1 MQDMDMEV
9 PNVNSY
15 EIFHLTLALNKAP
28 RNAMA
33 FAYKDETC
41 VLLFPGRKERS
52 IFSNTFFNE
61 KQPDC
66 YSNVS
71 ADKKNRIPIFTP
83 TQTWKSNPL
92 GSLSWKKGR
101 DNRLPYISRMS
112 AHSLFSRWI
121 HSKKDLLSGGFPLKK
136 QLASAWRLF
145 HRPHHSHK
153 PIERFSFNQW
163 SPLVVNNGSSGNLFK
178 CRVI

>member
-1 MQDMDMEV
+1 MEV
-9 PNVNSY
+9 PSVNSY

-71 ADKKNRIPIFTP
+71 ADKKIASQSSYLRKHES
-83 TQTWKSNPL
+83 QTDHSA
-92 GSLSWKKGR
+92 
-101 DNRLPYISRMS
+101 RLVEGKVEIIVYLISS
-112 AHSLFSRWI
+112 A
-121 HSKKDLLSGGFPLKK
+121 
-136 QLASAWRLF
+136 
-145 HRPHHSHK
+145 
-153 PIERFSFNQW
+153 
-163 SPLVVNNGSSGNLFK
+163 
-178 CRVI
+178 